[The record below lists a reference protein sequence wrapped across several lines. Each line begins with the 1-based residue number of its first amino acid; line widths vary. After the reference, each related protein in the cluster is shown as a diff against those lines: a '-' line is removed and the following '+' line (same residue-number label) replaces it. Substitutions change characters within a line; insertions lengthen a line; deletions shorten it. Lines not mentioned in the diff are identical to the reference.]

1 MEMIDTNKLVP
12 HERNTYFFDDM
23 VGEPWM
29 AFLESIE
36 SSGIV
41 EPIIATQDLV
51 IVSGHQRVRAAKALK
66 IKKVKVEVVNYD
78 SDDEILKQL
87 IETNIRQ
94 RGIGNTNA
102 VKLGRC
108 IAELERIYGIRNGN
122 NQHTERDGNNFQ
134 PTKTQDDLA
143 EELGMSKR
151 QMTNYKS
158 LTKLIPELQ
167 DAVMSGQI
175 TPTTAMGFV
184 KKLSPEEQKQLAEQ
198 IAGKEK
204 VSSAE
209 IQKYI
214 DENAK
219 LRKALSESEAKRI
232 AAEKNKKE
240 VIKEVEVVPEDY
252 EDLKDKASRVDGYK
266 KDYQT
271 MRKQYEEMS
280 DKWKKSESEKQ
291 AIIDELHKPENEK
304 AESIKRSAMSFCAGV
319 SNFIEKYGGYVWLTQ
334 EIDNM
339 DSKEREGYLRAVSAM
354 DAWVFQMK
362 KGFEEN

>member
-1 MEMIDTNKLVP
+1 MDKNGLSIFNGQQLPDTLEDLTQFVLVGKAKLDAYMLKLRTVNRLSTAQDIRDQTLKEAQEVSTALIAAEQRIGELLLAIPKASGGDRKSEDFKNADVGNFEKTKADTAKEMGYSHAEVRDYQQMAKNPDVVNKVL
-12 HERNTYFFDDM
+12 DD
-23 VGEPWM
+23 
-29 AFLESIE
+29 A
-36 SSGIV
+36 
-41 EPIIATQDLV
+41 IANGTVVTKSQV
-51 IVSGHQRVRAAKALK
+51 MKEIAEAKRQAKA
-66 IKKVKVEVVNYD
+66 
-78 SDDEILKQL
+78 
-87 IETNIRQ
+87 
-94 RGIGNTNA
+94 
-102 VKLGRC
+102 
-108 IAELERIYGIRNGN
+108 
-122 NQHTERDGNNFQ
+122 
-134 PTKTQDDLA
+134 
-143 EELGMSKR
+143 
-151 QMTNYKS
+151 
-158 LTKLIPELQ
+158 
-167 DAVMSGQI
+167 
-175 TPTTAMGFV
+175 
-184 KKLSPEEQKQLAEQ
+184 
-198 IAGKEK
+198 
-204 VSSAE
+204 
-209 IQKYI
+209 
-214 DENAK
+214 ENEK

-232 AAEKNKKE
+232 AAEKNQKK
-240 VIKEVEVVPEDY
+240 VEVLPDDY